1 MTGASFRVLYVG
13 MGRYGAGEAFG
24 DIQFPHFD
32 LFTVWEGSVR
42 LRVGARNLALASGD
56 AVVIPPDHHFHGNAG
71 PHGARLW
78 VMHFTDWP
86 DDLGAL
92 PGRTLRVIPG
102 VLAGAFERMAAERLF
117 ELPGGGNERRAP
129 EADAIGLYLLS
140 NARWRAL
147 KPCIPGGRRVRFEAL
162 LARARSGFASGTGVS
177 ELARESELSEGYFRV
192 CFRREFGKNPATA
205 LREVRM
211 SEARRLLS
219 GTRVPI
225 KQIAVELGYSEPSAF
240 HRAFQRDSGKTPAQ
254 YRHSNTRAV

>member
-1 MTGASFRVLYVG
+1 MTGSSFRVLYVG
-13 MGRYGAGEAFG
+13 MGRYGAGEPFG
-24 DIQFPHFD
+24 DIRFPHFD

-42 LRVGARNLALASGD
+42 LRVGARDLALASGD
-56 AVVIPPDHHFHGNAG
+56 AVVIPPNRHFHGSAG

-86 DDLGAL
+86 DLGAL

-117 ELPGGGNERRAP
+117 ELPGGGNAPRAP

-147 KPCIPGGRRVRFEAL
+147 NPGMSGGRRLRFEAL

-177 ELARESELSEGYFRV
+177 ELARESELSSGYFRV

-211 SEARRLLS
+211 SEARRLLA
-219 GTRVPI
+219 GTRTPI

-240 HRAFQRDSGKTPAQ
+240 HRAFQRESGKTPAE
-254 YRHSNTRAV
+254 YRLSNARAV